1 MDKIIEQRRHPR
13 RDVVNAIMIR
23 PNGEQHKALVLD
35 VSLGGARLRL
45 PEDWAPRDGA
55 NVRMYFLP
63 DSDDAVTLE
72 ARVTRVGC
80 IEVREVRDIDAE
92 RRRVA
97 GASPM
102 PRVQG
107 AR

>member
-45 PEDWAPRDGA
+45 PEDWVPRDGA

-63 DSDDAVTLE
+63 DSDDAVTLD
-72 ARVTRVGC
+72 ARVTRVG
-80 IEVREVRDIDAE
+80 IDHMGVAFAPEQEVRILALLDAISDRPE
-92 RRRVA
+92 
-97 GASPM
+97 P
-102 PRVQG
+102 
-107 AR
+107 